1 MAIRHTRQWERA
13 VAEFLASPVDDVARK
28 HGRAVVADVLAA
40 AVAGSAAPGVAGVA
54 RETVR
59 SSTARRQY
67 SGLID
72 ESRHRRPP

>member
-40 AVAGSAAPGVAGVA
+40 AVAGSAAPGSPAS